1 MIIVWVTQMFFKFL
15 FLIFDYCIILL
26 FFPIWLTLLL
36 LSSIIILII
45 DGWPIFFVQPRIGYN
60 NKIFNMIK
68 LRTMKKSNINN
79 ELTLTRTG
87 LFLRRSSIDEIPQFI
102 NIIKRDMS
110 LVGPRPLPLNLDLS
124 NIPEKFIKIRSSVLP
139 GITGLSQIN
148 FTGKQRSLMD
158 KVDLDIKYI
167 KQQSFLKYFK
177 VVILTFY
184 ILFLRYVKNIN
195 GKSL

>member
-1 MIIVWVTQMFFKFL
+1 
-15 FLIFDYCIILL
+15 
-26 FFPIWLTLLL
+26 
-36 LSSIIILII
+36 
-45 DGWPIFFVQPRIGYN
+45 
-60 NKIFNMIK
+60 MIK

-148 FTGKQRSLMD
+148 FTGKQRSLTD

-184 ILFLRYVKNIN
+184 ILFLRYIKNIN